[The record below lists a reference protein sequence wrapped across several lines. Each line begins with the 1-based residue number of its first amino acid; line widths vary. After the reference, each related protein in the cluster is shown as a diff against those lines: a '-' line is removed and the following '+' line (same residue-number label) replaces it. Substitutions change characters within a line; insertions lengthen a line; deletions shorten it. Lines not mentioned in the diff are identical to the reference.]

1 MVEELQPALL
11 GGWDPA
17 LLAPIAEV
25 NQYLLEAL
33 RAAAMA
39 SDRPRVPRLLTL
51 LREEWTRLDRVA
63 LERLAA
69 CPYLLLDAGFSQPG
83 RWERLAGGVMDAPAA
98 ASGYLEGP
106 EAVALLRRA
115 LMLGWHL
122 ARSNRI
128 GARLVCGMSMAVAER
143 LGSSR
148 LQDLELLAER
158 SAAALAPR
166 WEQQPRVWQQL
177 LRAACLGQSRQLR
190 TAQLRGLQLLAAAC
204 VPYAA
209 EAGWC

>member
-1 MVEELQPALL
+1 MVEELQPALP

-33 RAAAMA
+33 RATAMA
-39 SDRPRVPRLLTL
+39 SDRPRLPRLLTL
-51 LREEWTRLDRVA
+51 LREDWIRLDRAA

-69 CPYLLLDAGFSQPG
+69 CPYLLLDVGFSRPG
-83 RWERLAGGVMDAPAA
+83 RWERLAEGVMDAPAA
-98 ASGYLEGP
+98 SGYFEGAG
-106 EAVALLRRA
+106 AVALLRRA

-128 GARLVCGMSMAVAER
+128 GARLVCGMSAAVAER
-143 LGSSR
+143 LASSR

-177 LRAACLGQSRQLR
+177 LRAACLGQPRQLR
-190 TAQLRGLQLLAAAC
+190 AVQLRGLQLLAAAC
-204 VPYAA
+204 APCGA